1 MLNAG
6 VLSFREFAMA
16 ERWPL
21 ATIHEAVLEFL
32 RHRSDV
38 VLFGAQAVNAYVDEP
53 RMTQAMDVMCAAAEQ
68 LAEELCEFLRDRFG
82 IAIRVRSV
90 AGGRGL
96 RVYQARKEGNRH
108 LVDVRP
114 VAVLPTS
121 REVDGVRILAPP
133 ELVASKVL
141 AFHARRGQ
149 PKSGTDWRDLA
160 MLLLAFPH
168 LKQEQGEVLDCLRSQ
183 TAPPDALGVWR
194 EIVTQEIR
202 PATEDDAY

>member
-21 ATIHEAVLEFL
+21 ATIHDAVLEFL

-53 RMTQAMDVMCAAAEQ
+53 RMTQDIDVMCAGAEQ
-68 LAEELCEFLRDRFG
+68 LAEELCGFLRDRFG
-82 IAIRVRSV
+82 ITVRVRSV
-90 AGGRGL
+90 AGGREL
-96 RVYQARKEGNRH
+96 RIYQARTGGDRH

-160 MLLLAFPH
+160 MLLLTFPH
-168 LKQEQGEVLDCLRSQ
+168 LKQEQGAVLGCLRRQ
-183 TAPPDALGVWR
+183 AAPPDALGVWR
-194 EIVTQEIR
+194 EIVNQEIL
-202 PATEDDAY
+202 PAVDDDAY